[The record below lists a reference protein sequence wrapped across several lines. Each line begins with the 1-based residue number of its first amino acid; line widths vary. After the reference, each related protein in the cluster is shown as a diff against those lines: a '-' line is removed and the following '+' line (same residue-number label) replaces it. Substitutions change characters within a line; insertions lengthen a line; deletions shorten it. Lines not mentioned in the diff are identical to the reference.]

1 MVASSGAVGGEGRVG
16 HQAERELRALFGKGE
31 FVLFWEGL
39 VFFFVDLCR
48 LFNLFIFWGF

>member
-1 MVASSGAVGGEGRVG
+1 VVASSGAVGGGGGGG